1 MAFVPRVIGFWL
13 ITAMSFMAMCVSTM
27 FTVSIYTVVQQ
38 RTPIHLLGKIMA
50 SIIAI
55 ASCSQP
61 IGQALYGILFE
72 KLYAM
77 PWIVMIGAAN
87 VSFCISILS
96 KGTFYRLEKEE

>member
-77 PWIVMIGAAN
+77 GKKPLNSGKSMKWFTSARKNRSGRSV
-87 VSFCISILS
+87 
-96 KGTFYRLEKEE
+96 